1 MKHTHTQARAQ
12 TPDCFRFERAD
23 QAIIVQRGFGPE
35 LGGQRRQQTEEEKE
49 EDRRR
54 REATPPSTCK

>member
-23 QAIIVQRGFGPE
+23 QAIIVHYNEAE